1 MTLKK
6 NAAATPPQ
14 FSTTYLRDKYI
25 KLIEFLFCDTTN
37 GKAVCTMD
45 DIGRAYD
52 APIDVEAVSIA
63 ATLCTTP
70 VDAEVTTVA
79 ERAIGVVAAASSRQG
94 Q

>member
-37 GKAVCTMD
+37 GTADSTSAD
-45 DIGRAYD
+45 TGRVY
-52 APIDVEAVSIA
+52 A
-63 ATLCTTP
+63 ATT
-70 VDAEVTTVA
+70 EV
-79 ERAIGVVAAASSRQG
+79 
-94 Q
+94 

>member
-37 GKAVCTMD
+37 GKAECTRVV
-45 DIGRAYD
+45 IGRVYG
-52 APIDVEAVSIA
+52 
-63 ATLCTTP
+63 ATT
-70 VDAEVTTVA
+70 EV
-79 ERAIGVVAAASSRQG
+79 
-94 Q
+94 

>member
-37 GKAVCTMD
+37 GKAVGTMSVT
-45 DIGRAYD
+45 GREY
-52 APIDVEAVSIA
+52 EATI
-63 ATLCTTP
+63 
-70 VDAEVTTVA
+70 E
-79 ERAIGVVAAASSRQG
+79 E
-94 Q
+94 

>member
-37 GKAVCTMD
+37 GKAVRTIEV
-45 DIGRAYD
+45 IGR
-52 APIDVEAVSIA
+52 V
-63 ATLCTTP
+63 
-70 VDAEVTTVA
+70 
-79 ERAIGVVAAASSRQG
+79 
-94 Q
+94 

>member
-37 GKAVCTMD
+37 GKAVGTND
-45 DIGRAYD
+45 ATGRGY
-52 APIDVEAVSIA
+52 A
-63 ATLCTTP
+63 ATTE
-70 VDAEVTTVA
+70 A
-79 ERAIGVVAAASSRQG
+79 
-94 Q
+94 

>member
-37 GKAVCTMD
+37 GKADSTMVAT
-45 DIGRAYD
+45 GREYGATT
-52 APIDVEAVSIA
+52 EA
-63 ATLCTTP
+63 
-70 VDAEVTTVA
+70 
-79 ERAIGVVAAASSRQG
+79 
-94 Q
+94 